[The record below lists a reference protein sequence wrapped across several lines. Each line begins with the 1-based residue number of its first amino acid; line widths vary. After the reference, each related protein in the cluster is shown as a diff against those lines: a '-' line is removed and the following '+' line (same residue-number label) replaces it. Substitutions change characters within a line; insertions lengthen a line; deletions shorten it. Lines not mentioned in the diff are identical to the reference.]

1 MNMQRRVPALWILAL
16 PVLTFG
22 MMAGFIIVTL
32 PQMLAAQGVP
42 GGHIAVAVA
51 IITSPGFWIFL
62 LAPFLDV
69 RFRRRTY
76 ALVFG
81 VLAISATAFTVLHHS
96 SKGQVEAVMLIGYI
110 SLALFGAAHGGWT
123 GALINK
129 DQDSHLGAWVTI
141 CNICGG
147 GIGILLSGFV
157 TQHLSPDH
165 AAAFIFVV
173 FLAPLAAFPLIPAP
187 LPDGTLAGESFL
199 RFTREVVSLLKRRE
213 VLVALTLFTL
223 PSASFALTNVL
234 GGIGKDF
241 HTGPGLVSIFG
252 GVGSIVAGVVGSALV
267 PAISKKFQLRPL
279 YLAIGLVGA
288 AFTLSLLLMPRVP
301 WTYGLAFVGENIFQ
315 AAAFATGF
323 AVIYE
328 VIGPGNPLA
337 ATVFALLTA
346 SMNLPINYME
356 VIDGHGFDRHGVTGA
371 FLADALVSGAVCVLL
386 WFVLFRV
393 LRVQDM
399 RSGSQPEPAEAE

>member
-1 MNMQRRVPALWILAL
+1 MNPQRRVPALWILAV
-16 PVLTFG
+16 PVMTFG

-51 IITSPGFWIFL
+51 IIISPGFWIFL

-81 VLAISATAFTVLHHS
+81 FLAVAANAFTVLHHAS
-96 SKGQVEAVMLIGYI
+96 EGEVVAVMLIGYA
-110 SLALFGAAHGGWT
+110 SLALYAAAQGGWT
-123 GALINK
+123 GSLIDK
-129 DQDSHLGAWVTI
+129 EQDSRLGAWVTV
-141 CNICGG
+141 CNIGG
-147 GIGILLSGFV
+147 GGLGILFSGFV
-157 TQHLSPDH
+157 TQHLSPAH
-165 AAAFIFVV
+165 AAAFLLVV
-173 FLAPLAAFPLIPAP
+173 FLAPMAVFPLIPAP
-187 LPDGTLAGESFL
+187 PPDKTLAGESFI
-199 RFTREVVSLLKRRE
+199 RFSREVASLLKRRD

-241 HTGPGLVSIFG
+241 HASPSLVSIIG
-252 GVGSIVAGVVGSALV
+252 GAGSILAGIFGCSLV
-267 PAISKKFQLRPL
+267 PAMARKFPLRPL
-279 YLAIGLVGA
+279 YLVIGLVGA
-288 AFTLSLLLMPRVP
+288 GFTLSLVLMPRAP
-301 WTYGLAFVGENIFQ
+301 WTYGLAFLGENIFQ

-323 AVIYE
+323 AMIYE

-337 ATVFALLTA
+337 ATIFALLSA
-346 SMNLPINYME
+346 SMNFPIDYME
-356 VIDGHGFDRHGVTGA
+356 VIDGHGYDWHGVTGA
-371 FLADALVSGAVCVLL
+371 FLADALVSGAICVLL

-393 LRVQDM
+393 LHVQKA
-399 RSGSQPEPAEAE
+399 RAASGLQPAEAE

>member
-1 MNMQRRVPALWILAL
+1 MTMQRRIPALWILAI

-22 MMAGFIIVTL
+22 MMAGFVIVTL

-51 IITSPGFWIFL
+51 IITSPGFWHFL
-62 LAPFLDV
+62 LAPVLDV

-76 ALVFG
+76 ALFFG
-81 VLAISATAFTVLHHS
+81 FLAISATAFTVVHHS
-96 SKGQVEAVMLIGYI
+96 SKGEVEAVMFIGYT
-110 SLALFGAAHGGWT
+110 SLILFGAAHGGWT
-123 GALINK
+123 GALI
-129 DQDSHLGAWVTI
+129 DHEQDSRLGAWVTI

-157 TQHLSPDH
+157 TRHLSPVQ
-165 AAAFIFVV
+165 AAAFLFVV
-173 FLAPLAAFPLIPAP
+173 FLAPLSVFPLIPAP
-187 LPDGTLAGESFL
+187 APDGTLAGESFL
-199 RFTREVVSLLKRRE
+199 RFSRQVASLLKRRE

-241 HTGPGLVSIFG
+241 HTSPGLVSLFG
-252 GVGSIVAGVVGSALV
+252 GAGAIAAGIIGSALV
-267 PAISKKFQLRPL
+267 PLIAKRFPLRPL
-279 YLAIGLVGA
+279 YLAIGVVGA
-288 AFTLSLLLMPRVP
+288 GFTLSLLLMPRAP
-301 WTYGLAFVGENIFQ
+301 WTYGAAFLGENVFQ

-337 ATVFALLTA
+337 ATIFALLA
-346 SMNLPINYME
+346 AAMNLPINYME
-356 VIDGHGFDRHGVTGA
+356 VIDGHGYDWRGVTGA
-371 FLADALVSGAVCVLL
+371 FLSDALVSGVVCVLL
-386 WFVLFRV
+386 WLVLFRL
-393 LRVQDM
+393 LRVQNIQ
-399 RSGSQPEPAEAE
+399 SGSQTTPNEAE

>member
-1 MNMQRRVPALWILAL
+1 MSPQRGVPALWILAL
-16 PVLTFG
+16 PVVTFG

-42 GGHIAVAVA
+42 GGHIAVDVA

-81 VLAISATAFTVLHHS
+81 FLAIAANGFAVLRHS
-96 SKGQVEAVMLIGYI
+96 SEHEVVALMLIGYS
-110 SLALFGAAHGGWT
+110 SLALYAAAQGGWT
-123 GALINK
+123 GSIIEK
-129 DQDSHLGAWVTI
+129 EQDSRLGAWVTVA
-141 CNICGG
+141 NIGG
-147 GIGILLSGFV
+147 GGAGILLSGFV

-165 AAAFIFVV
+165 AAAVIFLV
-173 FLAPLAAFPLIPAP
+173 FLAPMTVFPLIPAP
-187 LPDGTLAGESFL
+187 PPDQTLAGESFL
-199 RFTREVVSLLKRRE
+199 RFSREVVSLLKRRD

-241 HTGPGLVSIFG
+241 HASPGLVSLIG
-252 GVGSIVAGVVGSALV
+252 GAGSIVAGIVGCSFV
-267 PAISKKFQLRPL
+267 PSLAKRFPLRPL
-279 YLAIGLVGA
+279 YLVIGLVGA
-288 AFTLSLLLMPRVP
+288 GFTLSLLLMPRAP
-301 WTYGLAFVGENIFQ
+301 WTYGLAFLGENIFQ

-337 ATVFALLTA
+337 ATIFALLTA
-346 SMNLPINYME
+346 SMNFPINYME
-356 VIDGHGFDRHGVTGA
+356 VIDGHGYDGRGVTGA
-371 FLADALVSGAVCVLL
+371 FLADALVSGAACVLL

-393 LRVQDM
+393 LQVQKP
-399 RSGSQPEPAEAE
+399 RAAARPQPAVAE